1 MKTTLKFLLLP
12 FISFTLFFNGCS
24 SSHEIVS
31 VSETHL
37 YNNNY
42 GVPQN
47 IKVDESI
54 ANIENVESE
63 VVAINSPIEV
73 DLAENEDSKWTT
85 ELTKEEGTF
94 LAEEYV
100 QPEPV
105 ISYKYKFDKKFYD
118 TPRWRTAEF

>member
-12 FISFTLFFNGCS
+12 LISFTLFFNGCS
-24 SSHEIVS
+24 SSHEMVS

-42 GVPQN
+42 GLHPNVE
-47 IKVDESI
+47 VDEI
-54 ANIENVESE
+54 INNE
-63 VVAINSPIEV
+63 VMAMNSPAEV
-73 DLAENEDSKWTT
+73 EMSQNRDSTWTT